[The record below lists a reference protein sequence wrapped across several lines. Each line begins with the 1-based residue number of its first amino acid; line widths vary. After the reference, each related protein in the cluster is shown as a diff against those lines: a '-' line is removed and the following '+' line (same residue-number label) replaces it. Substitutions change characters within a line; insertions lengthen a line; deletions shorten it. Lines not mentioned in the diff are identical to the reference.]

1 MAPAP
6 APTHSKI
13 VAAVEGGGTSFKV
26 AVVEVGAST
35 DDFTILQRTEIDSL
49 HDIPEQTLDECAAF
63 LAQHKPTEGYHAL
76 GLATFGPV
84 GLDESSCDYG
94 CILGTSPKA
103 AWRRVNLLEP
113 LRQACQGCHDLV
125 VKVETDVNAPALA
138 EYRSAAP
145 HTGVSSVSYV
155 TVGTGVGVGLV
166 IDGKCV
172 HGRMHPEGGHVPV
185 QPLPGDK
192 FPGYSWGVDHS
203 PFRGVN
209 TVEGLASSVAL
220 TERLAFSRGQ
230 AASSLNRNVLSNL
243 PDDHEVWGHAGNA
256 LANLCATMLLLT
268 STEKIVLGGGVLK
281 RKGLMED
288 IRRRTVDL
296 LNGYLDLPT
305 DMSELISFSQYGD
318 DAGLIGAVVLAQEGL
333 EEEEEE
339 KNKDSAGLSTF
350 WHGFGAGAV
359 AVAATV
365 ALAAFR
371 FFKKQP

>member
-1 MAPAP
+1 
-6 APTHSKI
+6 
-13 VAAVEGGGTSFKV
+13 
-26 AVVEVGAST
+26 
-35 DDFTILQRTEIDSL
+35 
-49 HDIPEQTLDECAAF
+49 
-63 LAQHKPTEGYHAL
+63 
-76 GLATFGPV
+76 
-84 GLDESSCDYG
+84 
-94 CILGTSPKA
+94 
-103 AWRRVNLLEP
+103 
-113 LRQACQGCHDLV
+113 
-125 VKVETDVNAPALA
+125 
-138 EYRSAAP
+138 
-145 HTGVSSVSYV
+145 
-155 TVGTGVGVGLV
+155 
-166 IDGKCV
+166 
-172 HGRMHPEGGHVPV
+172 
-185 QPLPGDK
+185 
-192 FPGYSWGVDHS
+192 
-203 PFRGVN
+203 
-209 TVEGLASSVAL
+209 
-220 TERLAFSRGQ
+220 
-230 AASSLNRNVLSNL
+230 
-243 PDDHEVWGHAGNA
+243 
-256 LANLCATMLLLT
+256 MLLLT